1 MKRILTSII
10 YIICLTVLVAC
21 SHNTTGIPASDKNT
35 AQENDLKIAV
45 VYFSATGN
53 TKAVAELIADEAK
66 ADIYEII
73 PDKSILKM
81 TLIIITII
89 VELILK

>member
-1 MKRILTSII
+1 MKRILTTII

-21 SHNTTGIPASDKNT
+21 SHNTTGIPASEKNT

-45 VYFSATGN
+45 VYFSATG
-53 TKAVAELIADEAK
+53 TMKLSQI
-66 ADIYEII
+66 
-73 PDKSILKM
+73 KSILKM

>member
-73 PDKSILKM
+73 PDKKLS
-81 TLIIITII
+81 LIHI
-89 VELILK
+89 